1 MRVAGLSSVT
11 WLPSSSV
18 TVIEPEAADAAGEA
32 EAVVPPELEPQAAS
46 ATTPSARTATRRS
59 AAVRRPKR
67 VAGMVLVA
75 PFRTWRAY
83 ADGVNCRT

>member
-18 TVIEPEAADAAGEA
+18 TVIAPEAVEAAGEL
-32 EAVVPPELEPQAAS
+32 EAVVPDESEPQAAR
-46 ATTPSARTATRRS
+46 AVTARARTAARRS

-67 VAGMVLVA
+67 VAGMVLVT

-83 ADGVNCRT
+83 ADGVNWRT